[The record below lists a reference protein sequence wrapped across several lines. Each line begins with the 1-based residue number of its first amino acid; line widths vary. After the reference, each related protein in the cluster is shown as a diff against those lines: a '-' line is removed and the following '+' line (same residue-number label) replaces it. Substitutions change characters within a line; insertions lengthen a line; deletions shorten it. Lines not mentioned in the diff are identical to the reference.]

1 MFSFIKN
8 LIKKEELNYSELMER
23 DALIIDVRQ
32 PHEFNGGHVDGALN
46 IPLNEIRNNIREIKQ
61 QNKPVITCCRSGA
74 RSGSA
79 AGILKSAGVEV
90 YNGGSWNQV
99 QNALSTI

>member
-79 AGILKSAGVEV
+79 AGILKSGGVEV